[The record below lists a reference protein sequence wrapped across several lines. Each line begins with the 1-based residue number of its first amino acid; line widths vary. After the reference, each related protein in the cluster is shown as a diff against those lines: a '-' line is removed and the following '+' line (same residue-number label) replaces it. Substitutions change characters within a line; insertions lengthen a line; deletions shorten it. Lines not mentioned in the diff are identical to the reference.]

1 MAPLSFLSLLSCLSL
16 LCIAQAQD
24 SGTQP
29 RSHGLAQENP
39 VALSPSA
46 FQFFHPN
53 SPLSS
58 ANVPCSA
65 SHCAPVSSFSSAATE
80 VQAAQVH
87 EVVKPASKANATGV
101 GAGGVVGIVFGFVL
115 IVLLAM
121 GVYYVV
127 VTRRAN
133 ANRANSV
140 QPDV

>member
-1 MAPLSFLSLLSCLSL
+1 M
-16 LCIAQAQD
+16 
-24 SGTQP
+24 
-29 RSHGLAQENP
+29 
-39 VALSPSA
+39 ALSPSA

-58 ANVPCSA
+58 ANVPCSE
-65 SHCAPVSSFSSAATE
+65 SHCVPVSSFSGAATE
-80 VQAAQVH
+80 AQAAQVH
-87 EVVKPASKANATGV
+87 EVVKPGSKANGTGV
-101 GAGGVVGIVFGFVL
+101 GAVGVAGIVFGFVL

-127 VTRRAN
+127 ITRRSN